1 MKLKLDTAG
10 ATFLASKEPEP
21 VLDMNTNAQ
30 KLDKEGR
37 PIYLVQLVWLSES
50 GAEVLPVKVAGKPI
64 GLVAGTAVKVT
75 ALTASPWS
83 MGDRNGVSFTAE
95 RIELTTK

>member
-1 MKLKLDTAG
+1 MKLKLDING

-21 VLDMNTNAQ
+21 VVDMTTNAQ

-50 GAEVLPVKVAGKPI
+50 GAEVLPVKVAGKPV
-64 GLVAGTAVKVT
+64 GLVPGAAVKVT
-75 ALTASPWS
+75 ALTATPWS

-95 RIELTTK
+95 RIEAITK

>member
-1 MKLKLDTAG
+1 MKLKLDITG

-21 VLDMNTNAQ
+21 VLDPNTNVQ

-37 PIYLVQLVWLSES
+37 SMFLVQLVWLSES
-50 GAEVLPVKVAGKPI
+50 GAEVLPVKVVGKPV

-95 RIELTTK
+95 RIEAITK